1 LTTPFTEVPSCVPG
15 ARRLRPA
22 LAKITRNHRE
32 HVRLRRPP
40 VDAQQVAATRDPAPG
55 IGGAKQPLQAP
66 GVVISHHA
74 LLAAVQAD
82 VDVVALD
89 DGDGDGL
96 ASAGTVHLDEVGVVA
111 GALTTAVVR
120 AQ

>member
-1 LTTPFTEVPSCVPG
+1 
-15 ARRLRPA
+15 
-22 LAKITRNHRE
+22 
-32 HVRLRRPP
+32 
-40 VDAQQVAATRDPAPG
+40 
-55 IGGAKQPLQAP
+55 
-66 GVVISHHA
+66 VISHHA